1 MRPSAPSP
9 RRQSATW
16 IALLILPPF
25 APLTWIW
32 LSGSERARFLSSWL
46 VRTGLA
52 VFVLCP
58 LPLLAVIAAAALGL
72 TDDPNPN
79 PIGFGL
85 LFVAGGV
92 ISTVLLTAGVLLTE
106 RDIRRGE

>member
-1 MRPSAPSP
+1 MSRSDPSP
-9 RRQSATW
+9 RRQTATW

-25 APLTWIW
+25 APLVWLW
-32 LSGSERARFLSSWL
+32 LSGSDRPRFLSSWL

-52 VFVLCP
+52 VLVLSPVP
-58 LPLLAVIAAAALGL
+58 LVAVMVAAALGL

-85 LFVAGGV
+85 LFVAATV
-92 ISTVLLTAGVLLTE
+92 LSTVLLTAGVLLTE
-106 RDIRRGE
+106 RELRRGA